1 MCPGQRV
8 LSPVHQ
14 VGKQR
19 EGHLQ
24 AGGQQGR
31 VQAVG
36 ASQEQTGH
44 ELRNHGQ
51 GSQVIYFILFNQRCK

>member
-1 MCPGQRV
+1 MLSKIHQMGQ
-8 LSPVHQ
+8 
-14 VGKQR
+14 QR

-24 AGGQQGR
+24 IGGQQGR
-31 VQAVG
+31 VQVVG
-36 ASQEQTGH
+36 HAQEQTRH